1 MAEKTKKS
9 FFETGLMRSK
19 IKSRTVSL
27 FPEAGLG
34 YLLGPILALVG
45 NGVVNIWLIQ
55 YWDKVLGLGS
65 WAPLFETLL
74 PIISAIVIIIGNV
87 LVGKLMERKPSLA
100 GKARP
105 LILISVPFLLIAM
118 LALFLVPFPEAAKE
132 STLIADMA
140 AGKVWIENGALKGS
154 PTVTGGL
161 LASIFIAVGYNLYY
175 AIAWPIYYT
184 SHSALVNLSTRD
196 SGKRGLLGTAIMAAQ
211 LGAAGVSGMFGG
223 LLVDLLGLLPK
234 YNYSAAYIELKKLGD
249 VTFTNDFVEA
259 IQDPA
264 YTTVISREQANQKW
278 TILMIVMVVALI
290 IGCLLEYYFT
300 RERITEENI
309 KNAEAAAANGQAQA
323 EPKKVTMSQQIKICM
338 KDKYWWM
345 LMIFW
350 FLYQFGGMMKNNDMS
365 FFSQALTGGNTV
377 SSIINTVGAVPTAL
391 GMVIVWPLAAKLT
404 KSKTIALGGVVAA
417 LAAGAS
423 FICLGFVG
431 NVGAITGISVASFC
445 IKALGTAP
453 AMYISIALMGNILDH
468 QEAVHG
474 VRTDGFTM
482 AVYGSIMV
490 AMSGICNG
498 IIVGLNAAFPD
509 SRAFLHTF
517 LAFGVEGVCYLIIA
531 LMFVFM
537 NVEKFT
543 NVDNKAIIADQKAE
557 VLAAGG
563 EWVEPDVRAKQEEE
577 ENARLVEEARVE
589 QLKVDCEKKGLN
601 FEEENAKALA
611 KKAEADEKA
620 SKKKAD
626 AEAKKQAKLDAM
638 SEEQKAAAAKKAE
651 EKKAKQ
657 DEKDAAALE
666 DLNKIRQGIGR
677 PAIEG

>member
-9 FFETGLMRSK
+9 FFETRLMRSK

-55 YWDKVLGLGS
+55 YWDKVLGLKT

-74 PIISAIVIIIGNV
+74 PIISAVVIVIGNIF
-87 LVGKLMERKPSLA
+87 VGRLMERKPSMA

-105 LILISVPFLLIAM
+105 LILISMPFVLVAM
-118 LALFLVPFPEAAKE
+118 LALFLVPFPPAAE
-132 STLIADMA
+132 ETAA
-140 AGKVWIENGALKGS
+140 AGSMDGS
-154 PTVTGGL
+154 L

-223 LLVDLLGLLPK
+223 LLVDLLGLMPV
-234 YNYSAAYIELKKLGD
+234 YTYTDAYKLVHTD
-249 VTFTNDFVEA
+249 VGAFTNDFTEVSGL
-259 IQDPA
+259 IKDVD
-264 YTTVISREQANQKW
+264 YTITISRHQANDKW
-278 TILMIVMVVALI
+278 TILMIVMIASLI
-290 IGCLLEYYFT
+290 LGCLLEYFFT
-300 RERITEENI
+300 RERITEENV
-309 KNAEAAAANGQAQA
+309 KNAEAAAGNGEEKA
-323 EPKKVTMSQQIKICM
+323 EVKKVTMGQQIKICM
-338 KDKYWWM
+338 KDKYWWF

-350 FLYQFGGMMKNNDMS
+350 FLYQFGGMMKNNGMS
-365 FFSQALTGGNTV
+365 FFSERMTDGYTV
-377 SSIINTVGAVPTAL
+377 SSVINTVGAIPTAL
-391 GMVIVWPLAAKLT
+391 GMVIVWPIANKLT
-404 KSKTIALGGVVAA
+404 KSKTIALGGFVAA
-417 LAAGAS
+417 LAASAA
-423 FICLGFVG
+423 FTALGFIG
-431 NVGAITGISVASFC
+431 NTAAITGISVASFC

-453 AMYISIALMGNILDH
+453 AMYISMALMANVLDH

-482 AVYGSIMV
+482 TVYGSIMV
-490 AMSGICNG
+490 AMSGVCNG
-498 IIVGLNAAFPD
+498 IIVGLNSAFTD
-509 SRAFLHTF
+509 LATLRFLNTF

-531 LMFVFM
+531 IMFIFM
-537 NVEKFT
+537 NVEKFS
-543 NVDNKAIIADQKAE
+543 NVDNKAIVADQKAE

-563 EWVEPDVRAKQEEE
+563 QWIEPEERARLEEE

-589 QLKVDCEKKGLN
+589 QLKIDCEKKHLD
-601 FEEENAKALA
+601 FDAENAKFLEQ
-611 KKAEADEKA
+611 KKVADEKA
-620 SKKKAD
+620 AAKKAD

-638 SEEQKAAAAKKAE
+638 SQEQKDAMAKKEAEKKEKQAAK
-651 EKKAKQ
+651 
-657 DEKDAAALE
+657 DAVALQE
-666 DLNKIRQGIGR
+666 LNKIREGIGR
-677 PAIEG
+677 PAIAE